1 MQWESVIGLE
11 IHVQLATQSKIF
23 SGAANRFGATAN
35 TLACAVDL
43 GLPGVLPVS
52 NEEVIRMAVKLGLA
66 IDASI
71 AKRSVFARKNYFY
84 PDLPKG
90 YQISQ
95 YELPIVSAGK
105 LHIQSDGMTREIG
118 ITRAHLEEDAGKSIH
133 EGFSGFTAI
142 DLNRAGAPLIEI
154 VSEPDLRTAGEAVA
168 FMKKIHS
175 LVRYLEIS
183 DGNMQEGSFRC
194 DANVSIR
201 PQGETRLGTRAE
213 VKNINSFR
221 FVEQAINH
229 EISRQIELVEAG
241 NEVVQETR
249 LFDPDKNETRSM
261 RGKEEANDY
270 RYFPDP
276 DLPPVVIDD
285 DYIEAIRQQLPEL
298 PEQKQ
303 QRFMKDFG
311 LSEYDSGYLVANKDS
326 ADYFEA
332 AVSAA
337 QGEAKLV
344 ANWIMGELGAALN
357 RNNIG
362 INDGR
367 VSAEMLG
374 GLVKRIA
381 DGTISNKIARQVFEA
396 LWQGEGNVDDII
408 DKQGLKQLTDSAEI
422 GRLVDAVIAENS
434 AQVQQY
440 RNAAADKRGKMIGYF
455 VGQVMK
461 KSRGKAN
468 PKQVNQLLTERLG
481 E

>member
-1 MQWESVIGLE
+1 MQWEAVIGLE

-52 NEEVIRMAVKLGLA
+52 NEEVIRMAVKFGLA
-66 IDASI
+66 IEATI

-105 LHIQSDGMTREIG
+105 LHIRHDGITREIG

-142 DLNRAGAPLIEI
+142 DLNRAGAPLVEI
-154 VSEPDLRTAGEAVA
+154 VSEPDLRSAGEAVA

-201 PQGETRLGTRAE
+201 PAGETWLGTRAE

-229 EISRQIELVEAG
+229 EISRQIELVESG
-241 NEVVQETR
+241 NKVVQETR

-261 RGKEEANDY
+261 RSKEEANDY

-285 DYIEAIRQQLPEL
+285 DYIEAVRQQLPEL

-303 QRFMKDFG
+303 QRFMDAYG
-311 LSEYDSGYLVANKDS
+311 LSEYDSGYLVANRET

-332 AVSAA
+332 AVDAA
-337 QGEAKLV
+337 RGEAKLV

-362 INDGR
+362 INDAN
-367 VSAEMLG
+367 VSAKMLA
-374 GLVKRIA
+374 GLVTRIA

-396 LWQGEGNVDDII
+396 LWEGGGAVDDII
-408 DKQGLKQLTDSAEI
+408 EKQGLKQLTDSAEI
-422 GRLVDAVIAENS
+422 GRLVDEVISGNN

-440 RNAAADKRGKMIGYF
+440 RNAAPDKRGKMIGYF

-461 KSRGKAN
+461 KSKGKAN
-468 PKQVNQLLTERLG
+468 PKQVNQLLTERLAK
-481 E
+481 